1 MTDIVMPRLTDS
13 MEEGTILSWLKQSG
27 DEVAVGEELVEIETD
42 KASMTYESDAAGTLK
57 ILVEADTTLPIGET
71 IAIVGDPDE
80 IAAAS
85 RDTAEGDG
93 ADSASGGDEGAVEG
107 DSSGRPSP
115 GVPEESPSTA
125 PSGTGPREEGA
136 VGGPAGTRGEISPA
150 KAGEVDNRPANSPTG
165 PARTTGE
172 RIKASPLAR
181 RIAADRGVDLGSLSG
196 SGPGGRIIKLDIE
209 RAAATPAAKPET
221 ARAAGERGEVETVEL
236 SRIQKTIAHRMAE
249 SKATIPHFTLH
260 TEVDMR
266 RAVAVREAF
275 KQESGAEEQPVP
287 SFNDLVVKASARA
300 LRLHPRA
307 NAGFEDDTFRL
318 YSRVNVGIAVAAED
332 SLIVPVVDDAD
343 RLGLREIAAE
353 SRRLAGKVRSG
364 EISPGELAGG
374 TFTVSN
380 LGMFGVRSFDAVIV
394 PGQAGI
400 LTVGELVERPVIED
414 GQTVAGTVME
424 LSLSC
429 DHRILYGADGAL
441 FLAAVKAGL
450 EEPGLLA

>member
-13 MEEGTILSWLKQSG
+13 MEEGTILSWLKQDG
-27 DEVAVGEELVEIETD
+27 DDVAVGDELVEIETD
-42 KASMTYESDAAGTLK
+42 KASMTYESDAAGSLK

-71 IAIVGDPDE
+71 IAIVGDADE
-80 IAAAS
+80 IAAAGG
-85 RDTAEGDG
+85 TAEGDG
-93 ADSASGGDEGAVEG
+93 ADGASGGRLSTESAGAEAGGPAEG

-125 PSGTGPREEGA
+125 PAGTGNREAGA
-136 VGGPAGTRGEISPA
+136 S
-150 KAGEVDNRPANSPTG
+150 
-165 PARTTGE
+165 TTGE

-181 RIAADRGVDLGSLSG
+181 RIAANRGVDLGSLSG
-196 SGPGGRIIKLDIE
+196 SGPGGRIIKLDVE
-209 RAAATPAAKPET
+209 RAAAAPAVEPKT
-221 ARAAGERGEVETVEL
+221 AQAAGERGEVETVEL

-275 KQESGAEEQPVP
+275 KNESGTEGLPVP

-318 YSRVNVGIAVAAED
+318 YSRVNVGIAVAAEN

-343 RLGLREIAAE
+343 RMNLRDIAAE

-414 GQTVAGTVME
+414 GQMVPGTVME